1 MEINKLSASIEAR
14 NLLEDLWKIFDT
26 KVFGSKSSERKFDV
40 WMKTKYK
47 DFKDCINA
55 LIPGKTMKYYRNF
68 GRTPDD
74 PSEPLYGYW
83 YSYELEEDAKS
94 DVRLKICICRPT
106 GIRELTDHD
115 KTPFYFFELLMETI
129 KTKSFF
135 IPPNAKPED
144 CEFTGL
150 MMKMTNFCPVPL
162 LV

>member
-1 MEINKLSASIEAR
+1 MEINKLSANMEIR

-26 KVFGSKSSERKFDV
+26 KVFGSQSSERKFDV

-55 LIPGKTMKYYRNF
+55 MIPGKAMKYYRNF
-68 GRTPDD
+68 GKASDD
-74 PSEPLYGYW
+74 LSEPLYGYW
-83 YSYELEEDAKS
+83 YAYELEEDAKS
-94 DVRLKICICRPT
+94 DVRLKIYICRPT
-106 GIRELTDHD
+106 GVRELTDHD

-150 MMKMTNFCPVPL
+150 MMKMTDFVMSPY
-162 LV
+162 